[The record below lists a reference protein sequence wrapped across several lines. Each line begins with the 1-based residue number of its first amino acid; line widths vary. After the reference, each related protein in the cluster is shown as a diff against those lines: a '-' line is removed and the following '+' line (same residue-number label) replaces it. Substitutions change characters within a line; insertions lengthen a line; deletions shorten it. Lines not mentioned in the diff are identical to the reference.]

1 MENLAQQS
9 QFWDRSVASTVFS
22 HPLDHARF
30 LREVRTDA
38 AVLDY
43 GCGRGRLCGELAQR
57 DFANVVGVDYSREM
71 IETAKCEQPTL
82 NVSVVDGSVLPFADE
97 SFDAVLLFAVL
108 TCIASDAAQ
117 RELMA
122 QISRVL
128 KRGGLLLISDYPL
141 QTDARNVDRYAVF
154 AQEFGG
160 YGTFRLPNGGVVRH
174 HRREWFTDLLGGY
187 SIRDEIDMDA
197 TTMNGNPARIV
208 QIWARR
214 EA

>member
-9 QFWDRSVASTVFS
+9 DFWDRSAASKVFS

-30 LREVRTDA
+30 VREVGADA

-43 GCGRGRLCGELAQR
+43 GCGRGRLCAELAQR
-57 DFANVVGVDYSREM
+57 GFANVVGVDYSPQM
-71 IETAKCEQPTL
+71 IEAAKREHPKL
-82 NVSVVDGSVLPFADE
+82 NVAVVDGSVLPFADE
-97 SFDAVLLFAVL
+97 SLDAVLLFAVL
-108 TCIASDAAQ
+108 TCIPSDTAQ

-141 QTDARNVDRYAVF
+141 QTDVRNGERYSAF
-154 AQEFGG
+154 AQEFAVH
-160 YGTFRLPNGGVVRH
+160 GTFRLPNGGVVRH
-174 HRREWFTDLLGGY
+174 HQREWFAELLDGY

-214 EA
+214 NS

>member
-1 MENLAQQS
+1 MEDLTLQS
-9 QFWDRSVASTVFS
+9 HFWDRSAVSKVFS

-30 LREVRTDA
+30 VREVGADA

-57 DFANVVGVDYSREM
+57 GFAHVVGVDYSPEM
-71 IETAKCEQPTL
+71 IEAAKREHPRL
-82 NVSVVDGSVLPFADE
+82 IVSVVNGSVLPFADE

-108 TCIASDAAQ
+108 TCIPSDAAQ
-117 RELMA
+117 RDLMV

-141 QTDARNVDRYAVF
+141 QTDLRNVERYAAF
-154 AQEFGG
+154 AQEFGS
-160 YGTFRLPNGGVVRH
+160 YGTFRLPHGGVVRH
-174 HRREWFTDLLGGY
+174 HPREWFSELLEGY
-187 SIRDEIDMDA
+187 SISDEIEMDSA
-197 TTMNGNPARIV
+197 TMNGNPARVV

-214 EA
+214 ES